1 MERSTNASR
10 RSARQSGDKIRSTVS
25 NPAVINL
32 VELSSDSM
40 EKKLDDFLSKV
51 KDENAREGCFKKLD
65 DHVNGL
71 LDAVK
76 IREKKRKSKWRSMA
90 CLNNCSSDCN

>member
-1 MERSTNASR
+1 MEKATNISKGSVKQSSDEMRSIESNSV
-10 RSARQSGDKIRSTVS
+10 VS
-25 NPAVINL
+25 NV
-32 VELSSDSM
+32 LSSGSM

-51 KDENAREGCFKKLD
+51 KDENTMEGCFRKLD

-76 IREKKRKSKWRSMA
+76 MREKKRKSK
-90 CLNNCSSDCN
+90 

>member
-1 MERSTNASR
+1 MEKATNISKGSIKQSSDEMRSIESNLV
-10 RSARQSGDKIRSTVS
+10 VS
-25 NPAVINL
+25 NV
-32 VELSSDSM
+32 LSSGSM

-51 KDENAREGCFKKLD
+51 KDENTMEGCFRKLD

-76 IREKKRKSKWRSMA
+76 MREKKRKSK
-90 CLNNCSSDCN
+90 